1 MAVDGLEGTVHS
13 EVNGLYPF
21 VLNSHHFFAG

>member
-1 MAVDGLEGTVHS
+1 MAVDGLEGMVHS
-13 EVNGLYPF
+13 EVNALYPF